1 MSLITGNPPVSQADA
16 FILYQANTAGN
27 TSNIGNS
34 TFSIPIDTNGCISQ
48 IWGIQS
54 NSYFQLTIEG
64 SNDLNLWST
73 LWTQPLSE
81 VAATDIITGTGH
93 YSVDT
98 STRWVRFNIQSFQAA
113 NVGNSTSNVYFTVYG
128 RQSGAIDAADR
139 LSATLDQNSNI
150 AMSVAVVNQKKDSS
164 GALVPSD
171 APTQYVNILQNAS
184 SNVIFDTTGYSSIV
198 FQQIGGGTSPVTV
211 SNDGVNWITAIGTG
225 IATGGA
231 GTSLGSGIAVF
242 TCSARYIRV
251 QGTATPAQLIT
262 YLRVNPTPGAVGT
275 QSSTGQGINITG
287 INSVAAITGGI
298 NGSMATGGGVTTNVA
313 LATHNPLAIGGSD
326 GQGIARRAMVA
337 NPNPTFTSA
346 RSNANSII
354 QLTNLFGNITN
365 VANVGFLAT
374 TPIQLDQANNLQATG
389 VLSTSFL
396 NIPAQPVTVIDQHEG
411 MSHVQLLAQIL
422 LELQIL
428 NHQFHQL
435 PLLLNSGIAQALDEP
450 AALRQE
456 PSLFNT
462 QNQ

>member
-1 MSLITGNPPVSQADA
+1 MSLITGNPTPYPDMTLLLSANPSGNVS
-16 FILYQANTAGN
+16 N
-27 TSNIGNS
+27 TSNSDIGS
-34 TFSIPIDTNGCISQ
+34 PIDTTGQGFIVWTVS
-48 IWGIQS
+48 G
-54 NSYFQLTIEG
+54 NSSFQMTIEG
-64 SNDLNLWST
+64 SNDLNFWAT
-73 LWTQPLSE
+73 LWTLPISE
-81 VAATDIITGTGH
+81 VAQ
-93 YSVDT
+93 VDT
-98 STRWVRFNIQSFQAA
+98 INQTGNYLFETATRYVRYNLAH
-113 NVGNSTSNVYFTVYG
+113 TSGPLNFTVYG
-128 RQSGAIDAADR
+128 RNGNAPSAADR
-139 LSATLDQNSNI
+139 ISAAMDLSNNVAL
-150 AMSVAVVNQKKDSS
+150 SVYVVNQKKDSS
-164 GALVPSD
+164 GAAIASD

-198 FQQIGGGTSPVTV
+198 FQQNGGGASPVTI
-211 SNDGVNWITAIGTG
+211 SNDGVNWTSAIGTNM
-225 IATGGA
+225 TGGQPIVA
-231 GTSLGSGIAVF
+231 ALPGAASMSVF
-242 TCSARYIRV
+242 TCSARYVRV
-251 QGTATPAQLIT
+251 QGTSTAAQLIT

-275 QSSTGQGINITG
+275 QSSTGQGVNITG
-287 INSVAAITGGI
+287 INSVTAITGGI
-298 NGSMATGGGVTTNVA
+298 NGSMATGGGVATNVA

-374 TPIQLDQANNLQATG
+374 TPIQLDQANNLQAAG
-389 VLSTSFL
+389 VLSTSFQ
-396 NIPAQPVTVIDQHEG
+396 NIPAQPVTVIDQNEG

-435 PLLLNSGIAQALDEP
+435 PLLLNSGIAQAPDEP

-456 PSLFNT
+456 TSLFNT

>member
-1 MSLITGNPPVSQADA
+1 M
-16 FILYQANTAGN
+16 
-27 TSNIGNS
+27 
-34 TFSIPIDTNGCISQ
+34 
-48 IWGIQS
+48 
-54 NSYFQLTIEG
+54 
-64 SNDLNLWST
+64 
-73 LWTQPLSE
+73 
-81 VAATDIITGTGH
+81 
-93 YSVDT
+93 
-98 STRWVRFNIQSFQAA
+98 
-113 NVGNSTSNVYFTVYG
+113 
-128 RQSGAIDAADR
+128 
-139 LSATLDQNSNI
+139 
-150 AMSVAVVNQKKDSS
+150 
-164 GALVPSD
+164 
-171 APTQYVNILQNAS
+171 
-184 SNVIFDTTGYSSIV
+184 
-198 FQQIGGGTSPVTV
+198 FQQIGGGASTVTI
-211 SNDGVNWITAIGTG
+211 SNDGVNWLSAIGTNMTTGAPATG
-225 IATGGA
+225 IAASSIT
-231 GTSLGSGIAVF
+231 VY

-251 QGTATPAQLIT
+251 QGTATAAQLIT
-262 YLRVNPTPGAVGT
+262 YLRVNPTPGAVGS

-298 NGSMATGGGVTTNVA
+298 NGSLATGGGVATSGS
-313 LATHNPLAIGGSD
+313 LATHNPVSVGGSD
-326 GQGIARRAMVA
+326 GQGISRRAMVA

-374 TPIQLDQANNLQATG
+374 TPIQLDQANNLQAAG